1 MLFFVLQKIMLRFE
15 QVAGLQDHRF
25 GFVEDRQV
33 EDAGACAHRL
43 VAVDAAQLAL
53 GMYYNQGKDEE
64 SRETYLKD
72 ILEQRNMNASIDT
85 KAKVDKDSKI
95 LTLSTC
101 HAAGKNYRY
110 LVQAYL
116 VKEEHE

>member
-1 MLFFVLQKIMLRFE
+1 MKYRIFAAYLTDNRHVL
-15 QVAGLQDHRF
+15 
-25 GFVEDRQV
+25 
-33 EDAGACAHRL
+33 
-43 VAVDAAQLAL
+43 
-53 GMYYNQGKDEE
+53 MYYNQGKDEE
-64 SRETYLKD
+64 SSGDLSERYF
-72 ILEQRNMNASIDT
+72 RAANMNASIDT

>member
-1 MLFFVLQKIMLRFE
+1 MLRLE

-53 GMYYNQGKDEE
+53 DGLDDRVEE
-64 SRETYLKD
+64 FVAHLQHHVQVGEVLGA
-72 ILEQRNMNASIDT
+72 QHV
-85 KAKVDKDSKI
+85 VDLVEDRFH
-95 LTLSTC
+95 LVV
-101 HAAGKNYRY
+101 HAFM
-110 LVQAYL
+110 LQIP
-116 VKEEHE
+116 H

>member
-1 MLFFVLQKIMLRFE
+1 MKDGSIFEGLHKYEDKTFLKDHKDLTIYTPDSILKYRIFAAYLTDNRHVL
-15 QVAGLQDHRF
+15 
-25 GFVEDRQV
+25 
-33 EDAGACAHRL
+33 
-43 VAVDAAQLAL
+43 
-53 GMYYNQGKDEE
+53 MYYNQGKDEE

>member
-1 MLFFVLQKIMLRFE
+1 
-15 QVAGLQDHRF
+15 
-25 GFVEDRQV
+25 
-33 EDAGACAHRL
+33 
-43 VAVDAAQLAL
+43 
-53 GMYYNQGKDEE
+53 
-64 SRETYLKD
+64 
-72 ILEQRNMNASIDT
+72 MNASIDT